1 MERKILASEIVDFCL
16 EYGVFNIST
25 DIGEIKT
32 RIEEQFVDFE
42 FVEGLI
48 NMIIVN
54 TKNKNDIDTGKLIE
68 LLIEL
73 EKIRLELEY
82 NTVVFS

>member
-1 MERKILASEIVDFCL
+1 MQRKVLVENIIDFCL
-16 EYGVFNIST
+16 EYGVFNISGRIS
-25 DIGEIKT
+25 DIRT
-32 RIEEQFVDFE
+32 NIEHQLVDYE

-48 NMIIVN
+48 NMIIVK
-54 TKNKNDIDTGKLIE
+54 TKDQKDIDTGRLIE

-82 NTVVFS
+82 KE

>member
-1 MERKILASEIVDFCL
+1 MERKELANDIVDFAL
-16 EYGVFNIST
+16 EYGVFNISGQIC
-25 DIGEIKT
+25 DIKR
-32 RIEEQFVDFE
+32 RIEEQFIDFE

-48 NMIIVN
+48 NMIIVK
-54 TKNKNDIDTGKLIE
+54 TKDKNDIDTGRLIE

-82 NTVVFS
+82 KDSNNS

>member
-1 MERKILASEIVDFCL
+1 MERKELANEIVDFAL
-16 EYGVFNIST
+16 EYEVFNISGQIC
-25 DIGEIKT
+25 DIKK
-32 RIEEQFVDFE
+32 RIEEQFIDCE

-48 NMIIVN
+48 NMIIVK
-54 TKNKNDIDTGKLIE
+54 TKDKKDIDTGRLIE